1 MINNFNN
8 YLSFYS
14 YKTDS
19 DEIYFDRYLKN
30 EVIKLFGKIENV
42 KNEYFIIN
50 IDISHLYENSSA
62 EKEVSNNFSSCNLKI
77 LVNNNKASYDTDF
90 NVGRI
95 LFVNVRLES
104 YGLWCLFM

>member
-19 DEIYFDRYLKN
+19 DETYFDKYLKN
-30 EVIKLFGKIENV
+30 EVIKLFGKIEEV

-50 IDISHLYENSSA
+50 IDISHIYEKFSA
-62 EKEVSNNFSSCNLKI
+62 EKEVSNSSSSCYLKI
-77 LVNNNKASYDTDF
+77 LVNNNKMSYNTDF
-90 NVGRI
+90 NIGTT
-95 LFVNVRLES
+95 LFVNVKLES
-104 YGLWCLFM
+104 YGL